1 MRSKRTF
8 VTSLLPGHAAT
19 GAAERLQADWVTFS
33 TGAPVVIRAA
43 SPRPAALEDPN
54 VARSWR
60 SMTATIA
67 AAAVIVAALAPP
79 ADAAGRPAAS
89 PAGSAPGAAAAIA
102 INGGASATR
111 DADVSIAVVPPSGSA
126 SLLRLSNDGG
136 ASWVERSYTTM
147 IAWSLVEPAAG
158 GVDEDGP
165 KSVTVEAGDGV
176 GPWAPLGSD
185 AILLD
190 RTPPTIAGRGALSS
204 PWLSS
209 SDAVTTDAGTGVLRS
224 EISLDGSHWRTL
236 EPPAYDFYPPGIF
249 DFREGVIGGSWAT
262 GERSYFVRAVDRVG
276 NWSEPREFVTTVVE
290 AYGEDDIPG
299 VPFSLPKPAVTG
311 QPFTIQPEW
320 GSSSYRVPAGFVCRW
335 RLEWLSE
342 STFFDGP
349 KDEHYGNVSLSRA
362 PKDGRCEPWTFTL
375 PHTRDLLYRWQLLI
389 LGGPDGSQSDS
400 LTSEL
405 AGSFRATLGGT
416 SRAIAASN
424 LPLYYILPNRDL
436 VPSGASVTYRLYAV
450 GTSTL
455 PTTGTWWACRPAV
468 HPGGQYYP
476 PTQQGGTSFTCPI
489 DRAGAWVAE
498 WTWWTK
504 PTRYFRA
511 EYDPVSDRRAPTVG
525 SPAVKIRV
533 AASPSRTNPPVT
545 ISWSGRDSGT
555 GIARFELQRSVN
567 GGVYRTVTLPS
578 SRATALDTRLAA
590 GASYRFRVRAR
601 DRAGNWS
608 PWSYGSTV
616 RTTMFEETSAAF
628 SWSAGWSREAATG
641 ASGGAVRSAAA
652 AGRSVTFRFSG
663 RAVGWFARRGPG
675 QGFAQ
680 VRVDGV
686 LVSTINLEASA
697 LQPSRVVWRRSW
709 GAAGAH
715 TIQVRLLGTV
725 GRPRV
730 EVDAFQVV
738 R

>member
-1 MRSKRTF
+1 M
-8 VTSLLPGHAAT
+8 
-19 GAAERLQADWVTFS
+19 
-33 TGAPVVIRAA
+33 
-43 SPRPAALEDPN
+43 
-54 VARSWR
+54 ARSRR
-60 SMTATIA
+60 SVTATIA
-67 AAAVIVAALAPP
+67 AAAVALAVLAPP
-79 ADAAGRPAAS
+79 AEAAARPAVS
-89 PAGSAPGAAAAIA
+89 PTRPAPAAAAAIEV
-102 INGGASATR
+102 NGGAGATR
-111 DADVSIAVVPPSGSA
+111 DADVSIAVVPPSGPA
-126 SLLRLSNDGG
+126 SLLRLSNDDG
-136 ASWVERSYTTM
+136 ATWVERSYTTTV
-147 IAWSLVEPAAG
+147 AWSLVDPAAG

-176 GPWAPLGSD
+176 GPWAPLGTD
-185 AILLD
+185 TILLD
-190 RTPPTIAGRGALSS
+190 RTPPTVDDRAVSTEGWATSS
-204 PWLSS
+204 YGN
-209 SDAVTTDAGTGVLRS
+209 VTDGGTGVLRS
-224 EISLDGSHWRTL
+224 EISLDGRHWRTL
-236 EPPAYDFYPPGIF
+236 EPLTYDFILPGQF

-290 AYGEDDIPG
+290 AYGIDDIPG
-299 VPFSLPKPAVTG
+299 VPFSFPKPAVTG

-320 GSSSYRVPAGFVCRW
+320 GSSSYRVPAGYVCRW

-375 PHTRDLLYRWQLLI
+375 PYTRDLLYRWHLVI
-389 LGGPDGSQSDS
+389 TGGPDGSTSDS

-424 LPLYYILPNRDL
+424 LPLYYILPSRSL
-436 VPSGASVTYRLYAV
+436 VPNGGSVTYRLYAV
-450 GTSTL
+450 GTTTL

-489 DRAGAWVAE
+489 DRSGAWVAE
-498 WTWWTK
+498 WTWWTR

-525 SPAVKIRV
+525 TPAVKVRV
-533 AASPSRTNPPVT
+533 AASPSVTNPPVT
-545 ISWSGRDSGT
+545 VSWSGRDSGT

-567 GGVYRTVTLPS
+567 GGAYRTVTLPS
-578 SRATALDTRLAA
+578 SRAMALDTRLAA

-608 PWSYGSTV
+608 AWSYGSTV
-616 RTTMFEETSAAF
+616 RTSLHEETAAAF

-641 ASGGAVRSAAA
+641 ASGGAVRSASA

-686 LVSTINLEASA
+686 LVSTVNLEASA
-697 LQPSRVVWRRSW
+697 LQPSRVIWRKSW
-709 GAAGAH
+709 GTAGAH
-715 TIQVRLLGTV
+715 SIQVRLLGTT
-725 GRPRV
+725 GRPTV

>member
-1 MRSKRTF
+1 
-8 VTSLLPGHAAT
+8 
-19 GAAERLQADWVTFS
+19 
-33 TGAPVVIRAA
+33 
-43 SPRPAALEDPN
+43 
-54 VARSWR
+54 VARSRR
-60 SMTATIA
+60 SFTATITA
-67 AAAVIVAALAPP
+67 ATIALALLAPP
-79 ADAAGRPAAS
+79 AEAVARPAAS
-89 PAGSAPGAAAAIA
+89 PARSAPGAADAIA
-102 INGGASATR
+102 INGGATATR
-111 DADVSIAVVPPSGSA
+111 NADVSIAVVPPGGPA

-136 ASWVERSYTTM
+136 ASWVERSYATAV
-147 IAWSLVEPAAG
+147 AWSLVEPAAG
-158 GVDEDGP
+158 GVDEDGT
-165 KSVTVEAGDGV
+165 KTVIVESGDGA
-176 GPWAPLGSD
+176 GPWAALGAD
-185 AILLD
+185 TILLD
-190 RTPPTIAGRGALSS
+190 RTPPTVESRAVYAEGWATSS
-204 PWLSS
+204 HG
-209 SDAVTTDAGTGVLRS
+209 DVTDGGTGVLRS

-236 EPPAYDFYPPGIF
+236 EPLTYDFILPGTF

-262 GERSYFVRAVDRVG
+262 GPRSYFVRAVDRVG

-299 VPFSLPKPAVTG
+299 VPFSFPRPAVTG

-320 GSSSYRVPAGFVCRW
+320 GSSAYRVPAGFVCRW

-342 STFFDGP
+342 ETFFDGP

-375 PHTRDLLYRWQLLI
+375 PYTPDLLYRWR
-389 LGGPDGSQSDS
+389 LGINGGSDGSTSDGG
-400 LTSEL
+400 TSEL

-424 LPLYYILPNRDL
+424 LPLYYILPSRDL
-436 VPSGASVTYRLYAV
+436 VPNGGSVTYRLHAV
-450 GTSTL
+450 GTTSV
-455 PTTGTWWACRPAV
+455 PTTGTWWSCQPAV
-468 HPGGQYYP
+468 HPGGTYRE
-476 PTQQGGTSFTCPI
+476 PTQKGGTSFTCPI
-489 DRAGAWVAE
+489 DRPGAWVAD

-525 SPAVKIRV
+525 RPVVTVRG

-545 ISWSGRDSGT
+545 ITWSGRDSAT

-567 GGVYRTVTLPS
+567 GGGYRTVTLPT
-578 SRATALDTRLAA
+578 SRSTVLDTRLAA
-590 GASYRFRVRAR
+590 GSSYRFRVRAR

-608 PWSYGSTV
+608 AWSYGSTV
-616 RTTMFEETSAAF
+616 RTSLREETAAAF

-641 ASGGAVRSAAA
+641 ASGGAVRSASA

-663 RAVGWFARRGPG
+663 RAIGWFARRGPG

-686 LVSTINLEASA
+686 LVSTVNLEAWA

-709 GAAGAH
+709 GAVADHAVQ
-715 TIQVRLLGTV
+715 IRLLGTT

-730 EVDAFQVV
+730 EVDAIQVV